1 MTRRAVRVQPHE
13 RPVWMR
19 RGLLRVDRVRVR
31 LECGAVVPRLP
42 ERVALVL
49 QKDGLAL
56 GDVPGVFPAFPVQ
69 PFRAV
74 LALRRFPLLDLLL
87 PARARGHVLL
97 LEFRELDADARGRA
111 RRRELSRRRR
121 EHRVDGALGALL
133 PSLLLLRR
141 ALARR
146 LLCGLLV
153 VARVLEHLVE
163 RRLRDR
169 VPVHGGVARRRGDGV
184 RRENFR
190 REFLLSRDARVR
202 FFPRARR
209 RVVVAVVRDVL
220 VLGLAVHGRGVTSA
234 RGDRVALFLPPEHP
248 LSLAFELLV
257 LAFFDRRASIV
268 FDRPLLLQVRLLRL
282 LLRVSRRE
290 SLRDDPRVRLLHG
303 RDAALRD
310 LLFRARLGRLASK
323 LPPRRSRGRFRAS
336 EPHAAVVD
344 RRDALAVSDL
354 AVKVARE

>member
-1 MTRRAVRVQPHE
+1 MSRAS
-13 RPVWMR
+13 
-19 RGLLRVDRVRVR
+19 
-31 LECGAVVPRLP
+31 
-42 ERVALVL
+42 
-49 QKDGLAL
+49 
-56 GDVPGVFPAFPVQ
+56 FPPFPSN
-69 PFRAV
+69 PFAPFSR
-74 LALRRFPLLDLLL
+74 LRRFPLLDLLL

-97 LEFRELDADARGRA
+97 LEFRELGRRRA
-111 RRRELSRRRR
+111 WTRAARRELSRRRR
-121 EHRVDGALGALL
+121 RA
-133 PSLLLLRR
+133 SRRRR
-141 ALARR
+141 APARSFLR
-146 LLCGLLV
+146 FSSFAARSRAASSAVCSSSLESSSILSS
-153 VARVLEHLVE
+153 VASGIAF
-163 RRLRDR
+163 
-169 VPVHGGVARRRGDGV
+169 PSTAASPSPSRGDGV